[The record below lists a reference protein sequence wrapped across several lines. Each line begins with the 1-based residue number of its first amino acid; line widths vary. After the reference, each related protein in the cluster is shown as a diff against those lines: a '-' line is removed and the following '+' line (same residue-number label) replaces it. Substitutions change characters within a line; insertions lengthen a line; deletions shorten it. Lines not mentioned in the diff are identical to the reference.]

1 MSTSVRS
8 WRWQSGVLRA
18 CYGALLVGGVLVILD
33 VPRYAGIIIYR
44 EQYFGFFLALTLA
57 PAFLITSA
65 PAIPARRFLDA
76 VLAVLSLGIGFY
88 LAWIYPTLIDHP
100 EITPDRWILGI
111 LAVVLVVEITRRF
124 FGWGLTGLVLAGV
137 LYALWGHLLP
147 GALAH
152 RPFGWDRVMSY
163 LYLDGSA
170 IPGITVDVASTLVLS
185 FVLFGQLLIATGGS
199 QTLTDLAGAAVS
211 GFRGGPAKVSV
222 VSSGL
227 FGTVSGS
234 AAANVAI
241 DGPIT
246 IPMMKAAGF
255 PAHVAGA
262 IEAVA
267 STGGQLVPPVMG
279 AAAFL
284 IAEFLAIPYREVL
297 LAAAIPAWLFYF
309 SLFVQVD
316 LEAARSGI
324 GAVPRSER
332 PPLGRA
338 LLQSWRFFAPL
349 ALLIYGLF
357 WLVLDPAKAS
367 LYATGLVLLIS
378 FLRRETRLDRQKLTR
393 LVDETGKAIVELAVV
408 SAAAGVIV
416 GVVNLTGMGLRLTL
430 TISSLAEHTWLLLPV
445 IALAALVMGM
455 GLPTTAVY
463 VIVALMVAPAL
474 VQLGFNP
481 LAAHLFVFYYAML
494 SMITP
499 PVCIAVFVAAPM
511 AGASPMK
518 VGVAAAKLGWLLYL
532 VPFLF
537 VTSPALLLKGPAW
550 AIALASVAASLA
562 VWSVGVALY
571 GYARSQ
577 VGTPSRVIL
586 GVASAAL
593 FILSMGIERLDGGVL
608 FGLGGLGFVLTG
620 GILLWEYRL
629 KTKDPAPVGLSVP

>member
-1 MSTSVRS
+1 M
-8 WRWQSGVLRA
+8 LA
-18 CYGALLVGGVLVILD
+18 GGVLFILD
-33 VPRYAGIIIYR
+33 VPQYVRVTVYR

-57 PAFLITSA
+57 PAFLVTSA
-65 PAIPARRFLDA
+65 RAVPARRILDA
-76 VLAVLSLGIGFY
+76 VLAALALGLGAY
-88 LAWIYPTLIDHP
+88 LAWIYPSLIDHP
-100 EITPDRWILGI
+100 GITTDRWILGI
-111 LAVVLVVEITRRF
+111 LAVLLILEVTRRF
-124 FGWGLTGLVLAGV
+124 FGWALAGLVLVGV

-152 RPFGWDRVMSY
+152 RHFGWDRVMSY

-170 IPGITVDVASTLVLS
+170 LPGITVEVASTIVLS
-185 FVLFGQLLIATGGS
+185 FILFGQILIATGGS

-297 LAAAIPAWLFYF
+297 LAAIIPAWLFYF

-324 GAVPRSER
+324 GAVPRSKR
-332 PPLGRA
+332 PPLGPA
-338 LLQSWRFFAPL
+338 LLRSWRFFAPL
-349 ALLIYGLF
+349 ALLIYALF

-367 LYATGLVLLIS
+367 LYATALVLLIS
-378 FLRRETRLDRQKLTR
+378 FLRRETRLNWEKLVR
-393 LVDETGKAIVELAVV
+393 MVDETGKAMVELAVV
-408 SAAAGVIV
+408 SAAAGLIV

-430 TISSLAEHTWLLLPV
+430 TISSLAEHVWLLLPV

-481 LAAHLFVFYYAML
+481 LASHLFVFYYAML

-550 AIALASVAASLA
+550 AVALASAAASLA

-571 GYARSQ
+571 GYARSR
-577 VGTPSRVIL
+577 VGTVARVAL
-586 GVASAAL
+586 GVASL
-593 FILSMGIERLDGGVL
+593 VL
-608 FGLGGLGFVLTG
+608 FVLSAGIQRFDPKWLLGLGAFGFAMAGAV
-620 GILLWEYRL
+620 LLWEYRL
-629 KTKDPAPVGLSVP
+629 KVMEASPVGVSLR

>member
-1 MSTSVRS
+1 MRVRVPL
-8 WRWQSGVLRA
+8 WEVRFPRVCCWL
-18 CYGALLVGGVLVILD
+18 LLVGGILFILD
-33 VPRYAGIIIYR
+33 VPHHARIVVYR

-57 PAFLITSA
+57 SAFLIR
-65 PAIPARRFLDA
+65 PARTIPAGRTLDRI
-76 VLAVLSLGIGFY
+76 LALLSLGIGGY

-111 LAVVLVVEITRRF
+111 LALGLVVEATRRF
-124 FGWGLTGLVLAGV
+124 FGWALTGLVLAGL

-147 GALAH
+147 GILGH

-170 IPGITVDVASTLVLS
+170 IPGITLDVASTIVLS

-199 QTLTDLAGAAVS
+199 RTLTDLAGAAVS

-297 LAAAIPAWLFYF
+297 LAAVIPAGLFYF

-324 GAVPRSER
+324 GALPRSQR

-349 ALLIYGLF
+349 AFLIYGLF

-378 FLRRETRLDRQKLTR
+378 FFRGETRLDREKLRR
-393 LVDETGKAIVELAVV
+393 LVDDTGKAMVELGVV
-408 SAAAGVIV
+408 SAAAGALI
-416 GVVNLTGMGLRLTL
+416 GVVNLTGAGLRLTL
-430 TISSLAEHTWLLLPV
+430 TISSLGEHVWLLLPM

-474 VQLGFNP
+474 VQLGFDP

-499 PVCIAVFVAAPM
+499 PVCIAAFVAAPM
-511 AGASPMK
+511 AGVSPMK
-518 VGVAAAKLGWLLYL
+518 LGVAASKLGWLLYL

-537 VTSPALLLKGPAW
+537 IGSPALLSKGPLW
-550 AIALASVAASLA
+550 IILLASVASSLA
-562 VWSVGVALY
+562 VWGVAVALY
-571 GYARSQ
+571 GYARAP
-577 VGTPSRVIL
+577 VGTAARLVL
-586 GVASAAL
+586 GLGSGAL
-593 FILSMGIERLDGGVL
+593 FVLSMGIQRLDGGVL
-608 FGLGGLGFVLTG
+608 VGLGGLGFALTG

-629 KTKDPAPVGLSVP
+629 KVKGGEAVGASVR